1 MATLLA
7 SVYVKLCE
15 AGDTRMLQ
23 YRKDIPCNLEEA
35 KVMGM
40 EQYFATIKSEIQRL
54 SEQLQEWKQKL
65 EGYRKDHPVMNYF
78 SVKQCLVLQKQLH
91 ELQKDIGKVTELD
104 PQVFTLLKAVCPDI
118 TTEEIKDAFT
128 LSFGLVS
135 ETANDSW
142 QKVQSERPTNFN
154 QFSLAQIEKI
164 LDTLNDQDI
173 DDSVALASL
182 VRLFP
187 YDESQAIIWCK
198 RQDPSNPLIDEMA
211 EEAEEELEKLRLEN
225 ERFVKENFLP
235 FKYVDC
241 LNYPPR
247 SALYGF

>member
-1 MATLLA
+1 MQASEVATLLA
-7 SVYVKLCE
+7 SIYAKLCE

-23 YRKDIPCNLEEA
+23 YKKDIPCNIEEA

-40 EQYFATIKSEIQRL
+40 EQYFSAIKSEIQQL
-54 SEQLQEWKQKL
+54 SNQLQEWKQEL

-78 SVKQCLVLQKQLH
+78 TVKQCLVLQKHLY

-104 PQVFTLLKAVCPDI
+104 PQVFTLLKSVCPEI
-118 TTEEIKDAFT
+118 TAEKIKDAFT
-128 LSFGLVS
+128 LSFHSVN
-135 ETANDSW
+135 ETPNDSW
-142 QKVQSERPTNFN
+142 QKVQPERPTNFN
-154 QFSLAQIEKI
+154 QFSLTQIENI

-187 YDESQAIIWCK
+187 YDESKAIIWCK

-235 FKYVDC
+235 FK
-241 LNYPPR
+241 
-247 SALYGF
+247 

>member
-23 YRKDIPCNLEEA
+23 YRKDIPCNIDEA
-35 KVMGM
+35 KAMGM
-40 EQYFATIKSEIQRL
+40 EQYFATIKSEIQQL
-54 SEQLQEWKQKL
+54 SEQLQEWKQEL

-78 SVKQCLVLQKQLH
+78 SVKQCLVLQRQLH
-91 ELQKDIGKVTELD
+91 ELQKDIGKVTKLD

-118 TTEEIKDAFT
+118 TTEKIKDAFT
-128 LSFGLVS
+128 LSFGSVN

-164 LDTLNDQDI
+164 LDTLNDEDI

-187 YDESQAIIWCK
+187 YDESKAIIWCK